1 MSVHFELSQNQWR
14 NESIK
19 DLIIE
24 TVKEQKPQTTSQ
36 LIRLIQKAT
45 NLPENEIINLL
56 NQLQAEDKIHF
67 NDKQE
72 PALKSIGTYLFT
84 LESAWYWI
92 TIAIAIA
99 TVITVFT
106 IPPDSY
112 PLAYLRNLLGV
123 IFVLFLP
130 GYAFTKAFFPTKVPI
145 KTSSKSFDNIE
156 RLVLSIGLS
165 IALTPMVGLILYYT
179 PAGIG
184 LTPITLSLLTLTAVL
199 ATAAEA
205 REYQTKID
213 YRSTKLLR

>member
-36 LIRLIQKAT
+36 LIRLIQKTT

-56 NQLQAEDKIHF
+56 NQLEAEDKIHF

-106 IPPDSY
+106 IPQDSY
-112 PLAYLRNLLGV
+112 PLAYIRNLLGV

-130 GYAFTKAFFPTKVPI
+130 GYAFAKAFFPTKVPI

-205 REYQTKID
+205 REYQTK
-213 YRSTKLLR
+213 STTVPRNY